1 MRTLQRYLTGSLIW
15 TTSLA
20 LLVLLGIFFFL
31 SLIDQLEDAGQGRY
45 GAPQAVIYVLL
56 TVPRLVYELMPIA
69 AMIGAMAAL
78 GILAQS
84 GELNVI
90 RTSGVST
97 FSLATMMGRS
107 AVVVVLFTLCV
118 GELVAPV
125 SERRAQHQRS
135 IALTEQITL
144 QTQYGFWARDG
155 NSFINI
161 RKVLPGDKVEG
172 IYIYE
177 FDDKARLRYS
187 IFARSA
193 EYVNNRWV
201 LEDIEQT
208 IIDGD
213 EVKREAHKK
222 ASWGSLLNP
231 EMVNLVVIR
240 PQYLSLWGLYSYIQF
255 LKLNSQSAARYE
267 QALYAKLIKPF
278 TIIAMVILAI
288 PLVSGPGR
296 VMTTGQHVFSGALIG
311 VMFHFCNLTSSH
323 MGMVYN
329 IHPSVSVTAPT
340 FILMMILY
348 ALLRVRP

>member
-1 MRTLQRYLTGSLIW
+1 M
-15 TTSLA
+15 
-20 LLVLLGIFFFL
+20 
-31 SLIDQLEDAGQGRY
+31 
-45 GAPQAVIYVLL
+45 
-56 TVPRLVYELMPIA
+56 
-69 AMIGAMAAL
+69 
-78 GILAQS
+78 
-84 GELNVI
+84 
-90 RTSGVST
+90 
-97 FSLATMMGRS
+97 
-107 AVVVVLFTLCV
+107 
-118 GELVAPV
+118 
-125 SERRAQHQRS
+125 
-135 IALTEQITL
+135 
-144 QTQYGFWARDG
+144 
-155 NSFINI
+155 
-161 RKVLPGDKVEG
+161 PGDKVEG

-255 LKLNSQSAARYE
+255 LNSIHKAPPAMSRP
-267 QALYAKLIKPF
+267 LYAKLIKPF

-288 PLVSGPGR
+288 PLVSGLWTGDDD
-296 VMTTGQHVFSGALIG
+296 GQHVFSGALIG